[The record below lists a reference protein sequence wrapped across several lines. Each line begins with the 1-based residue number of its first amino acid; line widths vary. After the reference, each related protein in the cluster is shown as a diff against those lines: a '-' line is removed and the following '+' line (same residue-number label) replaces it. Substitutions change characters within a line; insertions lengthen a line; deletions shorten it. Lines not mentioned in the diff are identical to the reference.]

1 MNAAYAS
8 LASDAL
14 TGHGFGVSGGGTHLG
29 RTISLALTAAGAG
42 VVIFG
47 RRQEP
52 LLETATH
59 ARGLKLSGP
68 IYFEVADQHQ
78 DEDLERVL
86 DRVAREAG
94 VVRG

>member
-14 TGHGFGVSGGGTHLG
+14 TGHGF
-29 RTISLALTAAGAG
+29 
-42 VVIFG
+42 
-47 RRQEP
+47 
-52 LLETATH
+52 
-59 ARGLKLSGP
+59 KLSGP

-86 DRVAREAG
+86 DCVAREAG
-94 VVRG
+94 GVRG